1 MPTFRGQN
9 IRLHGGANAGRGY
22 NPHSNPHSNTYPSK
36 PQSRGNG
43 QCSGAGCSEVAT
55 EKSYS
60 GDPMCLNCHQKYDER
75 DS

>member
-1 MPTFRGQN
+1 MPTHNGNAVFQRG
-9 IRLHGGANAGRGY
+9 GSGAGRGD
-22 NPHSNPHSNTYPSK
+22 NPHSNSTYPSK

>member
-1 MPTFRGQN
+1 MP
-9 IRLHGGANAGRGY
+9 A
-22 NPHSNPHSNTYPSK
+22 SK
-36 PQSRGNG
+36 EK
-43 QCSGAGCSEVAT
+43 CSGAGCKEVAT

>member
-1 MPTFRGQN
+1 MPTHNGNAVFQRG
-9 IRLHGGANAGRGY
+9 GSGAGRGD
-22 NPHSNPHSNTYPSK
+22 NPHQYMPASK
-36 PQSRGNG
+36 EK
-43 QCSGAGCSEVAT
+43 CSGAGCKEVAT